1 MEDMVPIARRVL
13 GERDHLTVQMRSIYA
28 RVLSEDP
35 NATLADL
42 REAVNTLEE
51 IEGTVQRVYGGA
63 HPFTEAIVASLQIAR
78 SALRRLIATA
88 ALQDP

>member
-1 MEDMVPIARRVL
+1 
-13 GERDHLTVQMRSIYA
+13 MRTGYA
-28 RVLSEDP
+28 RALYKDP
-35 NATLADL
+35 AATLDDL
-42 REAVNTLEE
+42 REAVTMLEE
-51 IEGTVQRVYGGA
+51 MERTVQRVYGGA